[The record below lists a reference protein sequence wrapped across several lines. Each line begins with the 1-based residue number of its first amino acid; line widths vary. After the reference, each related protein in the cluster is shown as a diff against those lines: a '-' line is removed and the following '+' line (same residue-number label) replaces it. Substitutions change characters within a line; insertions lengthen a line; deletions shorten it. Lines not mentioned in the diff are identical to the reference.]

1 MGFWMRG
8 KDNNYLLCFWLE
20 KDIMLQLWD
29 DFVENSRNPAGA
41 FNKQIIK
48 SVYYDCKK
56 FNWCFKISKVDHIEQ
71 TEMSFCVY
79 FPMGYRATKPTN
91 QANFLLFKFSS
102 LGVHVRWIS

>member
-1 MGFWMRG
+1 MRG

-56 FNWCFKISKVDHIEQ
+56 FN
-71 TEMSFCVY
+71 
-79 FPMGYRATKPTN
+79 
-91 QANFLLFKFSS
+91 
-102 LGVHVRWIS
+102 